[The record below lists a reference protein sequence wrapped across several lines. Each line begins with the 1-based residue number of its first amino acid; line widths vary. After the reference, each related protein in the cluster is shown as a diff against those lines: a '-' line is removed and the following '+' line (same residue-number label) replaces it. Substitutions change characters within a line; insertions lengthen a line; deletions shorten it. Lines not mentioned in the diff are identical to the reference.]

1 MLNKEKKQKKIPRHI
16 LKYQERNHTN
26 VFVYT
31 RPIRRGPKQ
40 KDNEFADLWLR
51 NIYLKTEF
59 VFPSIYRRSEVLET
73 IIQELNPLVNAI
85 NNIETKTSELN
96 EILENLERMISYKE
110 EISIA
115 QLSMTLNGVIDAA
128 INGGISKYRDAFLI
142 SKESDEMYSEESKER
157 LRLALLKQLNVIQD
171 ALMLHSKLCS
181 PELRG
186 LQEKMEDFY
195 LKLKREM
202 VSCCYKEKKWSQ

>member
-1 MLNKEKKQKKIPRHI
+1 
-16 LKYQERNHTN
+16 
-26 VFVYT
+26 
-31 RPIRRGPKQ
+31 
-40 KDNEFADLWLR
+40 
-51 NIYLKTEF
+51 
-59 VFPSIYRRSEVLET
+59 VLET